1 MKDALKQLLLKYR
14 SRDLKALQRFIKTKL
29 KIKLSDRVLKRRI
42 ERLDE
47 N

>member
-1 MKDALKQLLLKYR
+1 MKYR
-14 SRDLKALQRFIKTKL
+14 SRDVKALKRFIKIKL

-47 N
+47 NKGA